1 MIDKLN
7 KPGKTNQEDSV
18 MLNLSAIQRG
28 MFRLTSYH
36 TIDCIE
42 KKRDTYSVEEICL
55 PPRNTE
61 KLKAEDKGYFRRKNA
76 NYSLL
81 DHNGI
86 VRTRQEIHTKNSV
99 GEDIIERPAT
109 VVKKGDVII
118 GKIIITGSKS
128 GEETKTD
135 ASVVIQAG
143 EEGIIDRVHTMI
155 TPNGYKLVKVV
166 IRVVR
171 EPTLGDKLACYD
183 PDTEVLTSDGWESIV
198 NITTKHKV
206 ACLVDGKKLEYH
218 NPTAIQEYE
227 HKGEM
232 YHVESD
238 KVNLLVTPNHRMYV
252 GNCHRDNFQM
262 KRADEIY
269 GKMSSYKNNI
279 DEWTPPKNSKYFRL
293 KGVEGLEDIHIP
305 LKEWCLFFGIWIAEG
320 SCSVRYHD
328 NGNVHYRK
336 VSIAANKQR
345 VQQQLEKCMEKI
357 PVKWALHISRS
368 EKTAWYSADL
378 RLISY
383 LKPLSVGAIN
393 KSLPKWCFRLS
404 MENTQDLINGMILGD
419 GNYMSGTTTQRYYTS
434 SIKLRDDFQR
444 LCLHAGWGCN
454 YYLKSPKG
462 TKTTCLGK
470 EIATNAD
477 YWNLT
482 VCKTQTTPL
491 VNKYIKS
498 GKQLDKWVDYNGKV
512 YCCTVPTDDG
522 VIFVRRQGKG
532 IWCGNSRSAQK
543 GTIGMVYRQE
553 DMPFTAQGITPDI
566 IINPCCLG
574 GETQV
579 SLQNHSSKRIDE
591 IVKDESSYI
600 VRNVSPNQFSE
611 STTKIHNSF
620 AIKPTNK
627 MMKITTWSGRSLTCT
642 SDHKFLVGKDKW
654 KEAKDLEPNYDML
667 TILHN
672 TIPTNSKDGK
682 IPKISFKSTLYG
694 RKLQD
699 FILTEEKLHI
709 LARLLGA
716 LETDGHLSVRSG
728 KDLENMSFRVMFYVG
743 EQEDADDICRDIQEL
758 GFRKPTV
765 KHISTKM
772 DGKHYANTYKVDP
785 EACIGFILFS
795 LGGHP
800 GRKSTC
806 VKKFPKWLMEAS
818 SETKR
823 QFLCGF
829 QGGDGSYI
837 GVNEK
842 LTQQQ
847 VRIHTTHLTCRN
859 EVLESHMEYMT
870 SIKTLFEQL
879 DIKCGNIGLQQPKDI
894 NSKEV
899 VLSISLEQKNIEKYS
914 DTIEYAFCCE
924 KRRNSRLPIEF
935 LRLRNRQI
943 RLPYEKMKEYKEGD
957 CVKMYIDKIEE
968 IDTPEFVYDFQTVS
982 ENHSFVANSIVVHNC
997 IPSRMTVGQLVECAL
1012 GKDCALTGRY
1022 GDATPFTQTS
1032 ANVADKLVKD
1042 IHDRMEKTGFDSHG
1056 WETMY
1061 NPLTGEEIESKIF
1074 IGPTY
1079 YQRLKHMV
1087 DDKMHARAK
1096 GHVTTLTRQPLEG
1109 SVLTVYIFIL
1119 VKY

>member
-553 DMPFTAQGITPDI
+553 DMPFSSSGVIPEI
-566 IINPCCLG
+566 IINPC
-574 GETQV
+574 
-579 SLQNHSSKRIDE
+579 
-591 IVKDESSYI
+591 
-600 VRNVSPNQFSE
+600 
-611 STTKIHNSF
+611 
-620 AIKPTNK
+620 
-627 MMKITTWSGRSLTCT
+627 
-642 SDHKFLVGKDKW
+642 
-654 KEAKDLEPNYDML
+654 
-667 TILHN
+667 
-672 TIPTNSKDGK
+672 
-682 IPKISFKSTLYG
+682 
-694 RKLQD
+694 
-699 FILTEEKLHI
+699 
-709 LARLLGA
+709 
-716 LETDGHLSVRSG
+716 
-728 KDLENMSFRVMFYVG
+728 
-743 EQEDADDICRDIQEL
+743 
-758 GFRKPTV
+758 
-765 KHISTKM
+765 
-772 DGKHYANTYKVDP
+772 
-785 EACIGFILFS
+785 
-795 LGGHP
+795 
-800 GRKSTC
+800 
-806 VKKFPKWLMEAS
+806 
-818 SETKR
+818 
-823 QFLCGF
+823 
-829 QGGDGSYI
+829 
-837 GVNEK
+837 
-842 LTQQQ
+842 
-847 VRIHTTHLTCRN
+847 
-859 EVLESHMEYMT
+859 
-870 SIKTLFEQL
+870 
-879 DIKCGNIGLQQPKDI
+879 
-894 NSKEV
+894 
-899 VLSISLEQKNIEKYS
+899 
-914 DTIEYAFCCE
+914 
-924 KRRNSRLPIEF
+924 
-935 LRLRNRQI
+935 
-943 RLPYEKMKEYKEGD
+943 
-957 CVKMYIDKIEE
+957 
-968 IDTPEFVYDFQTVS
+968 
-982 ENHSFVANSIVVHNC
+982 C
-997 IPSRMTVGQLVECAL
+997 IPSRMTVGQLIECAL
-1012 GKDCALTGRY
+1012 GKDCAINGTY
-1022 GDATPFTQTS
+1022 GDATPFTTQS
-1032 ANVADKLVKD
+1032 ANVADKLVHE
-1042 IHDRMEKTGFDSHG
+1042 ISSRLEKSGFEAHG

-1061 NPLTGEEIESKIF
+1061 NGLTGEAIEAKIF

-1087 DDKMHARAK
+1087 DDKIHARAK

-1109 SVLTVYIFIL
+1109 RARDGGLRFGEMERDCQIAHGNSNFLRERLFYVSDPFQISVCKNCGITTAGYTECQACKGNQI
-1119 VKY
+1119 VKCNMPYASKLLLSETSALGLKTIIRVGEE